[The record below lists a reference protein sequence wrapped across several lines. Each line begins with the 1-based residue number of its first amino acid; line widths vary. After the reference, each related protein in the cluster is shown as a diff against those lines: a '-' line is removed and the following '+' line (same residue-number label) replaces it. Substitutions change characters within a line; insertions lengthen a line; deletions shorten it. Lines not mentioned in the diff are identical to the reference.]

1 MKEASNNCQNCV
13 ICMQEMSFS
22 PLPLMA
28 YKWLMLPTYI
38 LAYSAFFTAII
49 AVDYVLV
56 HIPMQTPTIGL
67 RMNVEWSQICLC
79 GTKNGLPPFHSHFK
93 CFRMQCMC
101 WFVNINVTNRQ
112 CTDGFWPQIY
122 FTSLVLPLWGQERC
136 LKQQNY
142 SRNSTFQVSAIVFQL
157 ELNTLQKCTKLS

>member
-1 MKEASNNCQNCV
+1 
-13 ICMQEMSFS
+13 MQEMSFS

-67 RMNVEWSQICLC
+67 RMNVE
-79 GTKNGLPPFHSHFK
+79 
-93 CFRMQCMC
+93 
-101 WFVNINVTNRQ
+101 
-112 CTDGFWPQIY
+112 
-122 FTSLVLPLWGQERC
+122 
-136 LKQQNY
+136 
-142 SRNSTFQVSAIVFQL
+142 
-157 ELNTLQKCTKLS
+157 